1 MQISLPRLRNKKK
14 YLTEK
19 RRIMTREEIMD
30 KVNEIFRDVF
40 DDDSLVIVDSTNS
53 DDIEDWDSLEHI
65 SLIISMEKEFNMKFD
80 IKEVNK
86 LENVGQMIDLI
97 KRKMDE

>member
-1 MQISLPRLRNKKK
+1 MKERFRKDEEGSQRGDRMS
-14 YLTEK
+14 
-19 RRIMTREEIMD
+19 REEIME

-40 DDDSLVIVDSTNS
+40 DDDTLVITDETNS

-65 SLIISMEKEFNMKFD
+65 SLIISMEKEFGLKFD

-86 LENVGQMIDLI
+86 LENVGQMVDMIRNKL
-97 KRKMDE
+97 DEK

>member
-1 MQISLPRLRNKKK
+1 MS
-14 YLTEK
+14 
-19 RRIMTREEIMD
+19 REEIME

-40 DDDSLVIVDSTNS
+40 DDEELIITDSTNS

-65 SLIISMEKEFNMKFD
+65 SLIISMEKEFDMKFD

-86 LENVGQMIDLI
+86 LENVGQMVDMI
-97 KRKMDE
+97 KAKMDERQERNE

>member
-1 MQISLPRLRNKKK
+1 
-14 YLTEK
+14 
-19 RRIMTREEIMD
+19 MTREEIME

-40 DDDSLVIVDSTNS
+40 DDDSLIITDSTNS

-65 SLIISMEKEFNMKFD
+65 SLIISMEKEFGLKFD

-86 LENVGQMIDLI
+86 LENVGGMVDMIRDKLAE
-97 KRKMDE
+97 K

>member
-1 MQISLPRLRNKKK
+1 
-14 YLTEK
+14 
-19 RRIMTREEIMD
+19 MTREDIME
-30 KVNEIFRDVF
+30 KVNGIFRDVF
-40 DDDSLVIVDSTNS
+40 DDETLVITDSTNS

-86 LENVGQMIDLI
+86 LENVGQMVDMI
-97 KRKMDE
+97 KKKMEE

>member
-1 MQISLPRLRNKKK
+1 
-14 YLTEK
+14 
-19 RRIMTREEIMD
+19 MTREEIMD

-40 DDDSLVIVDSTNS
+40 DDDTLVITDSTNS

-65 SLIISMEKEFNMKFD
+65 SLIISMEKEFGLKFD

-86 LENVGQMIDLI
+86 LENVGQMVDMI
-97 KRKMDE
+97 KEKLEEKV